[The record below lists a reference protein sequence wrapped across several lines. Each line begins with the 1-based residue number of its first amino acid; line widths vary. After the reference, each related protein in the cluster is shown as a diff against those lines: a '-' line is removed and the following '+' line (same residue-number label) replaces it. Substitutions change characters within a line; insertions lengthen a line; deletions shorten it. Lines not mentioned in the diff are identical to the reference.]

1 MEPPDGI
8 EPSLSA
14 YETLALPLDYGG
26 SKAVGMIE
34 VTPLHPMKLE
44 LLGGVEP
51 PLPPYQGGVLTVLT
65 TVAWRP
71 REESNPSLVAYK
83 TSALSL
89 SYRAFDFFLRVEQ
102 SQRED
107 KFFSEVE
114 E

>member
-1 MEPPDGI
+1 
-8 EPSLSA
+8 
-14 YETLALPLDYGG
+14 
-26 SKAVGMIE
+26 MIE

-44 LLGGVEP
+44 LPVGLEP
-51 PLPPYQGGVLTVLT
+51 TSSSLPRKCSAIEA

-89 SYRAFDFFLRVEQ
+89 SYRANLFLRVDQ

-107 KFFSEVE
+107 KLFSEVE